1 MMHGESPV
9 YSPYPFEDDK
19 LLGWV
24 KLCIDSPDWL
34 CLIAWEEGDRPPRR
48 AQPIGFIAVGSVD
61 MIFSNTRTVDDL
73 GLFVVPKRRGS
84 RCALRLVL
92 EMESWAKDK
101 GSVIRLGVTTGTN
114 DESAERFLKRLGYVQ
129 SGVMLAKPI
138 I

>member
-9 YSPYPFEDDK
+9 YSPHAFEDDK

-34 CLIAWEEGDRPPRR
+34 CLIAWEEGE
-48 AQPIGFIAVGSVD
+48 PIGFIAVGSVD
-61 MIFSNTRTVDDL
+61 MIFSNERTIDDL

-84 RCALRLVL
+84 RCALLLVKA
-92 EMESWAKDK
+92 MEEWAADK
-101 GSVIRLGVTTGTN
+101 GRVIRLGVTTGTN
-114 DESAERFLKRLGYVQ
+114 DAPAKKFLERLGYVQ
-129 SGVMLAKPI
+129 TGVMLTKTI